1 MLKSARDTDSA
12 RQAPL
17 HAVRSAGVG
26 SAGDDAKVAA
36 RLLERLH
43 IDVGLHGR
51 VLDVADAPGAMGER
65 PLRNC
70 CARWRRSVGCFAVF
84 DVSRGVRR
92 ASAALAASRNHRG
105 PAA

>member
-1 MLKSARDTDSA
+1 
-12 RQAPL
+12 
-17 HAVRSAGVG
+17 VRAAGVG
-26 SAGDDAKVAA
+26 SAGDDARVAA

-51 VLDVADAPGAMGER
+51 VLDVADAPGAMGAR
-65 PLRNC
+65 APLRNC

-92 ASAALAASRNHRG
+92 ASAASSPRAAITVDLLHKAKGQESR
-105 PAA
+105 A